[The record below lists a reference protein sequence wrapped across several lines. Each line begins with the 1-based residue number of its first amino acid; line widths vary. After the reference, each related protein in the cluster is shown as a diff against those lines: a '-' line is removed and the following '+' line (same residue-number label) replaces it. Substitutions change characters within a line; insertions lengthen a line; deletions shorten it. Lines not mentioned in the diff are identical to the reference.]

1 MNGKKCSKPLSTLY
15 MAVHLNA
22 YFKYFSGLNCKFVR
36 VFKYRL
42 NKNIVILKIHL
53 LQFTVVEKHY
63 DASSD

>member
-1 MNGKKCSKPLSTLY
+1 